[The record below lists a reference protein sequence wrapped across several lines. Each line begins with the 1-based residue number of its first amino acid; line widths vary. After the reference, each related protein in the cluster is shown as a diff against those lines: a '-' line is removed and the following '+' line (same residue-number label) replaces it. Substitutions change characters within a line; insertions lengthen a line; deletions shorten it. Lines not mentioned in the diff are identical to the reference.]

1 MRVVT
6 PVAAGDG
13 FSVSK
18 VTIRAETAGW
28 SDPEPSAG
36 HRLTLVRRGV
46 FRARVGGH
54 RLVADPSVAYAGG
67 PGDEQSIAHRPR
79 CPDSCTAIVMSEPF
93 AAELTGGSPLPPAL
107 PVTGELAVTHRL
119 LTARADPYELVVRLV
134 GGLLTHSSVREA
146 PRGRRTATT
155 AAHRRLAEAAREL
168 LALDPSAEG
177 LRSIA
182 ARLGCSPY
190 HLSRVF
196 HDQTGHTLTGHRN
209 HLRALRA
216 LDAIEAGERDLAR
229 LAAELGFADHAHLT
243 RTVRRECGHT
253 PQALRRLLR

>member
-1 MRVVT
+1 VRVVT

-13 FSVSK
+13 FSISQ
-18 VTIRAETAGW
+18 VTIRAESAAW
-28 SDPEPSAG
+28 SEPEPAAG

-79 CPDSCTAIVMSEPF
+79 CPDLCTAIVMSEPF
-93 AAELTGGSPLPPAL
+93 VAELTGGSPLPPAL

-119 LTARADPYELVVRLV
+119 LAAHASYELVVRLV
-134 GGLLTHSSVREA
+134 GGLLSYSSAREA
-146 PRGRRTATT
+146 PRGRGTATR
-155 AAHRRLAEAAREL
+155 AAHRRLADSAREL

-196 HDQTGHTLTGHRN
+196 HDQTGRTLTGYRN
-209 HLRALRA
+209 HLRALHA